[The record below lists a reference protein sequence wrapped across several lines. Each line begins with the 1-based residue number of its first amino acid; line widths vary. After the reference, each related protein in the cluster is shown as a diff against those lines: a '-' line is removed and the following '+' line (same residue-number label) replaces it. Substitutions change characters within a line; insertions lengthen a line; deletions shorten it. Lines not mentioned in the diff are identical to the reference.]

1 MDFVGAHAI
10 NIFKL
15 LIQLNSL
22 IGVMVTRNNLDMTIQ
37 LAQTLKTMLVVI
49 EHYVAQVVHNIIG
62 INYRVPIRNYCGIV
76 LLDRSEAT
84 GREKKLSVMS
94 EVSVTGN
101 EDSTHTFTSFV
112 TPSASTT

>member
-1 MDFVGAHAI
+1 
-10 NIFKL
+10 
-15 LIQLNSL
+15 
-22 IGVMVTRNNLDMTIQ
+22 MTIQ
-37 LAQTLKTMLVVI
+37 LAQALKTVLVVI

-62 INYRVPIRNYCGIV
+62 TNHRVPIRNYCGIMF
-76 LLDRSEAT
+76 LNGSEAT
-84 GREKKLSVMS
+84 GREEKLSVMS